1 LLQIIKQVLALT
13 EKPQIL
19 IHKEFIL
26 KLIKIIVTK
35 IYVFI
40 FICNSKKNLY
50 ILKIVENLEL
60 TRGLGLLVAATKK
73 ECKEI

>member
-19 IHKEFIL
+19 YPQGIYP
-26 KLIKIIVTK
+26 KLTKIIVTK

-60 TRGLGLLVAATKK
+60 TRGLVLLLCRNQKRM
-73 ECKEI
+73 